1 MYVWMY
7 IYINFF
13 GMYPINEKKKKKKKM
28 QITLFGIQ
36 DQGRQNR
43 YDRYGTVN
51 WPYLFLSLKINKY
64 IKNLKKKK
72 N

>member
-1 MYVWMY
+1 M
-7 IYINFF
+7 
-13 GMYPINEKKKKKKKM
+13 KKKI

-64 IKNLKKKK
+64 IKN
-72 N
+72 

>member
-7 IYINFF
+7 IYMNFL
-13 GMYPINEKKKKKKKM
+13 GMYPINKKIKKIKNKKKIQI

-51 WPYLFLSLKINKY
+51 WPYLFLSLKVNKY
-64 IKNLKKKK
+64 IKN
-72 N
+72 